1 MLTLVVVCYYYVI
14 RHCDFFCCHF
24 ASIFRLLS
32 DCVLLLFRF
41 RHENIF
47 SCLLS
52 REVVLLLPP
61 LVTEGMSSALSP
73 AGLSYGE
80 AVSWMDSTEEEV
92 AVWVTMIKNPNHWVD
107 ATLPVRTDLAHWS

>member
-1 MLTLVVVCYYYVI
+1 M
-14 RHCDFFCCHF
+14 
-24 ASIFRLLS
+24 
-32 DCVLLLFRF
+32 
-41 RHENIF
+41 
-47 SCLLS
+47 
-52 REVVLLLPP
+52 VLLLPP
-61 LVTEGMSSALSP
+61 LVTEGMSSALSL